1 MNLLKNEINL
11 IGFKISSY
19 RTENTLHVHYRAK
32 LLTFNKII
40 VILPWAPAIL
50 YEGKIQNFWSLKDC
64 NYGALLTALVWKV
77 NNSMTI
83 ELSAT
88 R

>member
-40 VILPWAPAIL
+40 VILP
-50 YEGKIQNFWSLKDC
+50 
-64 NYGALLTALVWKV
+64 
-77 NNSMTI
+77 
-83 ELSAT
+83 
-88 R
+88 